1 MRYIFRDADSNQQ
14 RNNRMITAPAFITQ
28 NNRGAYD
35 TADGG
40 NKMKTLSM
48 SEPSLGL
55 EPAIIS

>member
-1 MRYIFRDADSNQQ
+1 
-14 RNNRMITAPAFITQ
+14 MITAPAFITQ